1 MLESVASAT
10 TELEA
15 EMIRG
20 RLSEAGIKSMLKP
33 SGSSAYR
40 SGWRAGGA
48 CEVCVEQ
55 QDLDRAREVLSSE
68 IISEDELIREEEL
81 AAREAAANDP
91 SKSARAD
98 PSGS

>member
-33 SGSSAYR
+33 SGLAAYKR
-40 SGWRAGGA
+40 GGA

-55 QDLDRAREVLSSE
+55 QDLDRAREVLDSE
-68 IISEDELIREEEL
+68 VISEDELIREEEL
-81 AAREAAANDP
+81 AAREAAANGP